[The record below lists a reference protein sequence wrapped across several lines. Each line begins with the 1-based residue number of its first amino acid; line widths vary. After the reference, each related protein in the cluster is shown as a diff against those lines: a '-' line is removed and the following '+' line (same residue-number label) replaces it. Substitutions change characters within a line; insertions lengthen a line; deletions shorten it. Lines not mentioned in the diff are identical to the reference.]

1 MLSFQLRQGL
11 SKLLSLTGGINYFWN
26 KLPNGIYAFNYHRI
40 GDREKSSF
48 DRAIFSCTE
57 QAFEQQ
63 IIVLKQHFKIIDTV
77 ELAKIVER
85 NEAINDRFAVITF
98 DDGYLDNFTLALPI
112 LRKHQVKA
120 VFYLTTGFLD
130 SNKITWWDEIAYLL
144 RKSVGNE
151 YQLPNSISKYALI
164 EDNIDNIIRNIM
176 SEIKQTKCFSVLG
189 ALEDIR
195 MKFPLAHQT
204 LLIEEHQLFMNWQ
217 QAQELLKQGMEIGS
231 HTLTHPILS
240 QIDIEHHEKEIID
253 SKLLLEERLNYE
265 INSIAYPVGRYYC
278 YNEKS
283 IEFTLA
289 AGYKIAFNNEP
300 GFHRSIS
307 NALDINRFCVST
319 NDIDYLKY
327 ECCFT

>member
-11 SKLLSLTGGINYFWN
+11 SKLLTLTGGINYFWN
-26 KLPNGIYAFNYHRI
+26 KLPNGVYAFNYHRI
-40 GDREKSSF
+40 GDKDKSPF

-63 IIVLKQHFKIIDTV
+63 IIVLKQHFKIINTI
-77 ELAKIVER
+77 ELAKLIKR
-85 NEAINDRFAVITF
+85 NDKVNDRFAVITF
-98 DDGYLDNFTLALPI
+98 DDGYLDNFTIALPI
-112 LRKHQVKA
+112 LKKHQVTA
-120 VFYLTTGFLD
+120 VFYLTTDFLD

-151 YQLPNSISKYALI
+151 YQLPKSNYTYTLVK
-164 EDNIDNIIRNIM
+164 ENIDNIIRNIM
-176 SEIKQTKCFSVLG
+176 SEIKQTKYFSVLD
-189 ALEDIR
+189 ALENIR

-204 LLIEEHQLFMNWQ
+204 LLAEEHQLFMNWQ
-217 QAQELLKQGMEIGS
+217 QANELLIQGMEVGS

-240 QIDIEHHEKEIID
+240 QIGIEQHEKEIVD
-253 SKLLLEERLNYE
+253 SKLLLEQRLNCK

-278 YNEKS
+278 YNEQT

-300 GFHRSIS
+300 GFHRSID
-307 NALDINRFCVST
+307 NALDINRFCVAT
-319 NDIDYLKY
+319 NDVEYLKY
-327 ECCFT
+327 ECCFI